1 MVNSAMN
8 AVSSHYKTENSVEAC
23 EIWLRLICY
32 SHKNK
37 HVVLLILLIK
47 NVVQFTL
54 EHVVC

>member
-1 MVNSAMN
+1 MLF
-8 AVSSHYKTENSVEAC
+8 HLIRKLKNSVEASG
-23 EIWLRLICY
+23 IWLRLSCY